1 MHSSSSLV
9 PRRRRRSAA
18 EIAAIVQQYRQGE
31 LTQRELAQQH
41 GVCAGTI
48 QNWLRREMGVHSQ
61 AVSPSA
67 WIELVPEKPSSVS
80 SYRIEFP
87 QGPVLVLNAGWK
99 AAEVR
104 ELARALSIP

>member
-1 MHSSSSLV
+1 MHCSSSLTR
-9 PRRRRRSAA
+9 RRRRRSVA

-48 QNWLRREMGVHSQ
+48 QNWLRREGVRHTE
-61 AVSPSA
+61 ALPPSA

-87 QGPVLVLNAGWK
+87 QGAVLVLNAGWK

-104 ELARALSIP
+104 ELAKALSIP